1 MRPTNWGFR
10 PHLLIKMWKT
20 NQHRRDFMAIIQESD
35 EPSRERQKVE
45 ERIRKARDID
55 SKKDRIMGT
64 FTISK
69 RDV

>member
-1 MRPTNWGFR
+1 
-10 PHLLIKMWKT
+10 
-20 NQHRRDFMAIIQESD
+20 MAIIQESD